1 MKGPRRSRTNE
12 DPVGPTVLVSERL
25 FGVRSWQ
32 LAVDDDGVF
41 RLRGFYESA
50 RWKKD
55 GKTTWARCRLDLQND
70 KHKAPDGR
78 CSCGLYAL
86 HPWNADHCDYIHR
99 PASSGALT
107 VVGLVEAWGRV
118 QLHPEGFRAQ
128 YARPREIAL
137 IGVDATS
144 PYGRIVQEIASD
156 HLAQLIVVAN
166 VAELKRVC
174 LQRGLGLT
182 RATVASLLKAEAA

>member
-1 MKGPRRSRTNE
+1 MKAPPRSRTKE
-12 DPVGPTVLVSERL
+12 DPVGPTLLVSERL

-50 RWKKD
+50 RWMKD
-55 GKTTWARCRLDLQND
+55 GKTTWARCQLGVQKRG
-70 KHKAPDGR
+70 HKAPDGR

-86 HPWNADHCDYIHR
+86 HPWNADHCDYIRR

-128 YARPREIAL
+128 YARPKEIAL
-137 IGVDATS
+137 IGADATS
-144 PYGRIVQEIASD
+144 PYGRIVQELASD
-156 HLAQLIVVAN
+156 HRAELLVVAD
-166 VAELKRVC
+166 VADLKKVC
-174 LQRGLGLT
+174 QQRGLGLT
-182 RATVASLLKAEAA
+182 RATVASLLKAEGV